1 MNTYNDH
8 SFEEAKKR
16 QNRELKFLKEL
27 RDSYQQI
34 NDPLPKDVV
43 KQEIIEA
50 ISMLGYI
57 GEVGTTC
64 DTTTAS
70 EKQEL
75 RANIIEARQ
84 TADQLLSILIEKLQF

>member
-8 SFEEAKKR
+8 SFEEVKKR

-27 RDSYQQI
+27 CDGYQQV
-34 NDPLPKDVV
+34 DDALSKDVV
-43 KQEIIEA
+43 EHEMCEA

-64 DTTTAS
+64 DTTIDS

-84 TADQLLSILIEKLQF
+84 QRKTGKIRKNSN